1 MELSKVRIGTSG
13 YQFPDW
19 SGTVYPKKLKKK
31 DTLSYYAKALEFD
44 TVELNY
50 TYYTLPS
57 AKTSL
62 AMLDRVPEGFEFV
75 LRSHKDMTHDIWEDE
90 KERVFKENEAV
101 FKKFYEGIGP
111 FIENNALGCVLLQF
125 PYMFFPTRQTY
136 DYLSLCKERLPG
148 IEIVVEFR
156 NKAWLRESAF
166 SFLREN
172 GMGYCIVDE
181 PRLSRLHPFYPIA
194 TSGIGYLRLHGR
206 NPNWFHTSKDE
217 RYDYFYSED
226 ELDELIS
233 QIKEVVSKTNKM
245 YIFFNNCPKGQALRN
260 AIMLKK
266 VMGIIKEL
274 NPAQRFAMGWKD

>member
-1 MELSKVRIGTSG
+1 MELYKLRIGTSG
-13 YQFPDW
+13 YQSPDW

-50 TYYTLPS
+50 TYYTLSS

-75 LRSHKDMTHDIWEDE
+75 LRSHKDMTHDIWENE
-90 KERVFKENEAV
+90 KERILKENEAV
-101 FKKFYEGIGP
+101 FKKFY
-111 FIENNALGCVLLQF
+111 
-125 PYMFFPTRQTY
+125 
-136 DYLSLCKERLPG
+136 
-148 IEIVVEFR
+148 
-156 NKAWLRESAF
+156 
-166 SFLREN
+166 
-172 GMGYCIVDE
+172 
-181 PRLSRLHPFYPIA
+181 
-194 TSGIGYLRLHGR
+194 
-206 NPNWFHTSKDE
+206 
-217 RYDYFYSED
+217 

-274 NPAQRFAMGWKD
+274 NPAQEFAMGWKD